1 MLPEPIAVTLQVI
14 DALEQVGATYVIGGS
29 LASTVHGVVRT
40 TLDTDIVADLS
51 LRQAQPFADLLA
63 DVFYLDLDTIRHAI
77 QQRSSFNLIHLAT
90 MFKVDIFVSKGRPF
104 DRQQLDRR
112 QSWIADPD
120 SGRTIYVT
128 TPEDTILTK
137 LAWYRLGGEVSDR
150 QWRDI
155 LGVLAV
161 QEGRLDLAYM
171 RQWAAS
177 LDVSDL
183 LERVLSES
191 IKGDPVTA
199 MQQTIA
205 AIDGLIDADT
215 TS

>member
-1 MLPEPIAVTLQVI
+1 MQPEPIAVTLQVV

-29 LASTVHGVVRT
+29 LASTIHGVVRT

-63 DVFYLDLDTIRHAI
+63 GSFYFDIDTIRHAI
-77 QQRSSFNLIHLAT
+77 QQRSSFNVIHLAT

-112 QSWIADPD
+112 QRLIVDPD
-120 SGRTIYVT
+120 SGRTIYVAT
-128 TPEDTILTK
+128 AEDTILTK

-155 LGVLAV
+155 LGVLTV
-161 QEGRLDLAYM
+161 QGNRLDQAYM
-171 RQWAAS
+171 RRWAED
-177 LDVSDL
+177 LGVSDL
-183 LERVLSES
+183 LEQAL
-191 IKGDPVTA
+191 A
-199 MQQTIA
+199 QIA
-205 AIDGLIDADT
+205 
-215 TS
+215 

>member
-1 MLPEPIAVTLQVI
+1 MLPEPIAVTLQVV

-29 LASTVHGVVRT
+29 LASTIHGVVRT

-51 LRQAQPFADLLA
+51 LRQAQPFADLLTGA
-63 DVFYLDLDTIRHAI
+63 FYLDVNTIRHAI
-77 QQRSSFNLIHLAT
+77 RQRSSFNVIHLAT

-112 QSWIADPD
+112 QRWIADPD
-120 SGRTIYVT
+120 SGRTICVA
-128 TPEDTILTK
+128 TPEDTVLAK
-137 LAWYRLGGEVSDR
+137 LAWYRLGDEISDR

-161 QEGRLDLAYM
+161 QGDRLNLTYM

-177 LDVSDL
+177 LGVSDL
-183 LERVLSES
+183 LEQALGELR
-191 IKGDPVTA
+191 
-199 MQQTIA
+199 QH
-205 AIDGLIDADT
+205 
-215 TS
+215 

>member
-29 LASTVHGVVRT
+29 LASTIHGVVRT
-40 TLDTDIVADLS
+40 TLDTDIVADLTWE
-51 LRQAQPFADLLA
+51 QAQPFADLLA
-63 DVFYLDLDTIRHAI
+63 GAFYLDIDTIRHAI
-77 QQRSSFNLIHLAT
+77 RQRNSFNLIHLAT

-104 DRQQLDRR
+104 DRQQLERR
-112 QSWIADPD
+112 QAWIADPG
-120 SGRTIYVT
+120 SGRTIYVA

-161 QEGRLDLAYM
+161 QGDRLDLVYT
-171 RQWAAS
+171 RQWAEA

-183 LERVLSES
+183 LQRALGE
-191 IKGDPVTA
+191 
-199 MQQTIA
+199 
-205 AIDGLIDADT
+205 LI
-215 TS
+215 

>member
-29 LASTVHGVVRT
+29 LASIIHGVVRT
-40 TLDTDIVADLS
+40 TLDTDIVADLN
-51 LRQAQPFADLLA
+51 LPQALPFAELLA
-63 DVFYLDLDTIRHAI
+63 DTFYLDIETIRHAI
-77 QQRSSFNLIHLAT
+77 RQRSSFNLIHLAT

-112 QSWIADPD
+112 QAWVVDPE
-120 SGRTIYVT
+120 SGRTIYVA
-128 TPEDTILTK
+128 TPEDTVLSK
-137 LAWYRLGGEVSDR
+137 LAWYRLGGEMSDR

-161 QEGRLDLAYM
+161 QGDRLDLVYL
-171 RQWAAS
+171 RRWAEA

-183 LERVLSES
+183 LQRALGE
-191 IKGDPVTA
+191 
-199 MQQTIA
+199 
-205 AIDGLIDADT
+205 LI
-215 TS
+215 